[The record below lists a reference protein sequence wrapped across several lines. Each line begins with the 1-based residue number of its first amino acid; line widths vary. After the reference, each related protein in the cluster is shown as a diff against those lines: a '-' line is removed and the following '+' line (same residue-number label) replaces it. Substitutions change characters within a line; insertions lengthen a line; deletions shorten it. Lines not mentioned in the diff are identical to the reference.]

1 MKINRNFSGVV
12 SCFIFFLASIPSQL
26 SARMVVIAAPELPPM
41 FNSAGNGR
49 EASVITE
56 TLASCGH
63 QVHFK
68 LVPFGRHW
76 IEYGEKGDLDAVAT
90 VPSDMA
96 MTGARSVPYIRY
108 QNGASVLKSSG
119 LTIKTLGDLTG
130 KRVVTFFG
138 ASGVLPGLK
147 DAASSFAEFRE
158 RADQLSHSNL
168 LFAGRVEAVLSDGLI
183 FAEYNRQL
191 IEKVKGGESLSFD
204 PKQDVVFTA
213 IFPPNEYTM
222 MFRDESLRDDF
233 NRCYD
238 GLVKSGRAD
247 AIDRDVIGQYSATVG
262 SQYLSR
268 P

>member
-1 MKINRNFSGVV
+1 MNVLSIFAFSVTLAVSTTAFAKSLVV
-12 SCFIFFLASIPSQL
+12 
-26 SARMVVIAAPELPPM
+26 VAPELPPM
-41 FNSAGNGR
+41 FQANGTGR

-56 TLASCGH
+56 TLAACGH
-63 QVHFK
+63 QVRFVV
-68 LVPFGRHW
+68 VPFGRHW
-76 IEYGEKGDLDAVAT
+76 IEYGEKAEYDAVAT
-90 VPSDMA
+90 VPPDMA
-96 MTGARSVPYIRY
+96 ITGARSVPYIRY

-119 LTIKTLGDLTG
+119 LSIKALGDLAG

-147 DAASSFAEFRE
+147 DAAPSFAEFRE

-191 IEKVKGGESLSFD
+191 IDKVKAGGSVGFD
-204 PKQDVVFTA
+204 PTQDVVFTA
-213 IFPPNEYTM
+213 IFPPNDYTM
-222 MFRDESLRDDF
+222 MFRDEVVRNDF
-233 NRCYD
+233 DRCYD

-247 AIDRDVIGQYSATVG
+247 AIDREVVGRYSATVG
-262 SQYLSR
+262 NQYLQK